1 MNLNLNAIAA
11 KLLKINSV
19 TGAENEVALCA
30 KELFLSFGYDDANID
45 KAGNVVGCIRGKGQ
59 GKILFDA
66 HIDTVGMGDLSK
78 WTTPPLAAAVRDG
91 RMYARGASDMK
102 GAFAAMIYAGAK
114 LIAEGVSPAADIY
127 ISGTVNE
134 ETAEGRCVEV
144 VLDDVKP
151 DYVVIGEA
159 SEMNLK
165 IGQRGRAEIVLTATG
180 RSAHSSTP
188 EIALNA
194 IERLTRAMAD
204 IRDKVELTSH
214 PLLGKGI
221 MVATDIISDPY
232 PGISVIPDKAVCTY
246 DRRLLPGESEKN
258 VLDAIQKA
266 LAGMQNG
273 DYPVTAAIAEET
285 LTTYNGYAFKNRKFF
300 PAWELEENDPY
311 VTGAMG
317 ALQKAGIQ
325 AKISAYSFCTNG
337 SSTAGVRGVPTIGF
351 GPGTEKDA
359 HIIDESISLAELAG
373 AAKGYQALMQLAL

>member
-1 MNLNLNAIAA
+1 MTLNLNDIAST
-11 KLLKINSV
+11 LLKINSV

-30 KELFLSFGYDDANID
+30 KEMFASFGYDDAWID
-45 KAGNVVGCIRGKGQ
+45 KAGNVVGLIRGGGQ
-59 GKILFDA
+59 HKILFDA
-66 HIDTVGMGDLSK
+66 HIDTVGLGDLSK
-78 WTTPPLAAAVRDG
+78 WSSPPLAAAVRGG

-102 GAFAAMIYAGAK
+102 GAFAAMVYAGAS
-114 LIAEGVSPAADIY
+114 LLAGGARPAADIY

-134 ETAEGRCVEV
+134 ETAEGRCIEV

-159 SEMNLK
+159 SEMCLK

-188 EIALNA
+188 EIAVNA

-204 IRDKVELTSH
+204 IRDKVELTTH

-221 MVATDIISDPY
+221 MVVTDIISDPY

-246 DRRLLPGESEKN
+246 DRRLLPGESEKE
-258 VLDAIQKA
+258 VLDAIQNA
-266 LAGMQNG
+266 LAGMQDG
-273 DYPVTAAIAEET
+273 GYPVTAAIAEEV
-285 LTTYNGYAFKNRKFF
+285 LTTYNGYSFQNKKFF
-300 PAWELEENDPY
+300 PAWELKENDPY

-317 ALQKAGIQ
+317 ALRNAGIP
-325 AKISAYSFCTNG
+325 AEISAYSFCTNG
-337 SSTAGVRGVPTIGF
+337 SSTAGVYGIPTVGF

-359 HIIDESISLAELAG
+359 HTIDESISLAELAD